1 METLPGVTEA
11 VIRLKNV
18 FLEDPGMRISAA
30 EAARLTGVDVTTCD
44 LILDTLVD
52 ARFIHRRADGRFAR
66 SSA

>member
-11 VIRLKNV
+11 VTRLKNV
-18 FLEDPGMRISAA
+18 FLEDPGMRISAVD
-30 EAARLTGVDVTTCD
+30 AARLTGVDATTCD

-52 ARFIHRRADGRFAR
+52 ARFIHRRADGRFTR